1 MNESFL
7 EPLKSLGT
15 FGSALFV
22 IGLSLWIIWKKIIRP
37 ERIAAREDH
46 KQHIETLNKIIENS
60 NRETS
65 KHIEAE
71 KENIKALQ
79 SMNSK
84 VDLHN
89 QKSSLEHQQILGEIK
104 KNKK

>member
-1 MNESFL
+1 MNESLVEALNSF
-7 EPLKSLGT
+7 GT

-22 IGLSLWIIWKKIIRP
+22 VGLSLWIIWKKIVRP
-37 ERIAAREDH
+37 EREASRQDH
-46 KQHIETLNKIIENS
+46 KQHVETLNKIIENS

-79 SMNSK
+79 GMNNK
-84 VDLHN
+84 IELHN
-89 QKSSLEHQQILGEIK
+89 QKSSLEHKQILDEIK
-104 KNKK
+104 RNKK

>member
-1 MNESFL
+1 MNESFM

-37 ERIAAREDH
+37 QQEAAREDH
-46 KQHIETLNKIIENS
+46 KQHVETLNKIIENHG
-60 NRETS
+60 REAS

-79 SMNSK
+79 GMNSK
-84 VDLHN
+84 IDLHN
-89 QKSSLEHQQILGEIK
+89 QKSSLKHQQILDEIK
-104 KNKK
+104 RKKK